1 MSDATRRDIIARL
14 QQELPELR
22 PALRRAAK
30 FILDHPNEIGLLPIR
45 DAAAQAQVSPNTL
58 VRLGQWLGYP
68 TYDHLRQPFREALKQ
83 GPHAISSQARW
94 LQQLGQG
101 AGLTPLYAQMAAAG
115 VSNLQQIFSEN
126 DPRKLEQAARALTQA
141 RQAYVLGSRSA
152 YSLAHYFFYVGRMAM
167 PNLNL
172 APRHVSAPFDD
183 LALVGDRDV
192 VLALSYQPY
201 AKDTLQASQY
211 AQSRGAKLIVMTD
224 SVAAPL
230 AYLTDL
236 VFVVPTQSPQYFAS
250 AVAIMALLETLLA
263 FVVTQG
269 GQETL
274 DTIATFEKVRDEMA
288 VYWNEAERSR
298 GRD

>member
-1 MSDATRRDIIARL
+1 MSDAERRDLVVRL
-14 QQELPELR
+14 QRELPEMR

-45 DAAAQAQVSPNTL
+45 DAATQARVSSNTL
-58 VRLGQWLGYP
+58 VRLARLLGYQ
-68 TYDHLRQPFREALKQ
+68 TYDYLRQPFREALKQ
-83 GPHAISSQARW
+83 GSHAISSQARW
-94 LQQLGQG
+94 LQELGQG
-101 AGLTPLYAQMAAAG
+101 EGLAPLYAQMASAS
-115 VSNLQQIFSEN
+115 VSNLQQMFSEN
-126 DPRKLEQAARALTQA
+126 DSLRLEQAALELAQA
-141 RQAYVLGSRSA
+141 RQAYVLGSRSS

-172 APRHVSAPFDD
+172 VPRHVSAPFDD

-192 VLALSYQPY
+192 VLALSYAPY
-201 AKDTLQASQY
+201 AKDTLQACEY
-211 AQSRGAKLIVMTD
+211 AKLRGARLIAITD

-230 AYLTDL
+230 AYLADHVL
-236 VFVVPTQSPQYFAS
+236 IVPTQSPQYFAS

-263 FVVTQG
+263 FVVAKG

-274 DTIATFEKVRDEMA
+274 DTIATFEKVREEMA

-298 GRD
+298 ARD

>member
-1 MSDATRRDIIARL
+1 MTDAGRRDMIARL
-14 QQELPELR
+14 QRKLPELR
-22 PALRRAAK
+22 PALQRAAK

-45 DAAAQAQVSPNTL
+45 DAAARAQVSPNTL
-58 VRLGQWLGYP
+58 VRLARLLGYQ

-83 GPHAISSQARW
+83 GSHAISSQARW

-101 AGLTPLYAQMAAAG
+101 EGLAPLYAQMASAG
-115 VSNLQQIFSEN
+115 VSNLQQVFSGN
-126 DPRKLEQAARALTQA
+126 DPLKLEQAALELAQA

-172 APRHVSAPFDD
+172 VPRHVSAPFDD

-192 VLALSYQPY
+192 VLALSYAPY
-201 AKDTLQASQY
+201 ARDTLQACEY
-211 AQSRGAKLIVMTD
+211 AKSRGARLIAITD

-230 AYLTDL
+230 SYLADP

-263 FVVTQG
+263 FVVAQG

-288 VYWNEAERSR
+288 VYWSAAERSR

>member
-1 MSDATRRDIIARL
+1 MIDAGCRDIITRL
-14 QQELPELR
+14 QRELPDMR
-22 PALRRAAK
+22 PALQRAAK
-30 FILDHPNEIGLLPIR
+30 FILDHPNEIGLMPIR

-58 VRLGQWLGYP
+58 VRLGQWLGYQ

-94 LQQLGQG
+94 LQKLGQG
-101 AGLTPLYAQMAAAG
+101 EGFAPLYAQMASANI
-115 VSNLQQIFSEN
+115 SNLKQMFSEN
-126 DPRKLEQAARALTQA
+126 DALKLEQAALLLLQA
-141 RQAYVLGSRSA
+141 PQAYVLGSRSS

-172 APRHVSAPFDD
+172 VPRHVSAPFDD
-183 LALVGDRDV
+183 LALAGDRDV

-201 AKDTLQASQY
+201 AKDTLQACEY
-211 AQSRGAKLIVMTD
+211 AKSRGARLIAITD

-230 AYLTDL
+230 VYLADP

-263 FVVTQG
+263 FVVAQG

-274 DTIATFEKVRDEMA
+274 DTIAAFEKVRDDMA
-288 VYWNEAERSR
+288 VYWNEVERTR
-298 GRD
+298 TRY

>member
-1 MSDATRRDIIARL
+1 MTDAERRDIVARL
-14 QQELPELR
+14 QRELPELR

-45 DAAAQAQVSPNTL
+45 DAAAQARVSPNTL

-68 TYDHLRQPFREALKQ
+68 TYDHLRHPFREALKQ
-83 GPHAISSQARW
+83 GPHTISSQARW

-101 AGLTPLYAQMAAAG
+101 EGFAPLYAQMAAAS
-115 VSNLQQIFSEN
+115 VSNLQRTFSEN
-126 DPRKLEQAARALTQA
+126 DPHKLEQAALDLAQA
-141 RQAYVLGSRSA
+141 RQAYVLGSRSS

-172 APRHVSAPFDD
+172 VPRHVSAPFDD
-183 LALVGDRDV
+183 LTLVGDQDV
-192 VLALSYQPY
+192 VLALSYSPY
-201 AKDTLQASQY
+201 AKDTLQACEY
-211 AQSRGAKLIVMTD
+211 AKARGARLIAITD

-230 AYLTDL
+230 VYLADH

-263 FVVTQG
+263 FVVAQG

-274 DTIATFEKVRDEMA
+274 DTIATFEKVREEMA
-288 VYWNEAERSR
+288 VYWSEAERSR